1 MSDFFRRASDA
12 FHHRQRQDST
22 DSTEA
27 TKSPDAGKP
36 LEQEPV
42 TQNPEPIQPDTQVN
56 ETFAGTAT
64 SAIPLP
70 FFRSLSGIY

>member
-1 MSDFFRRASDA
+1 MSDFLRRASDA
-12 FHHRQRQDST
+12 LYHRQRQDST

-36 LEQEPV
+36 LEQEQLS
-42 TQNPEPIQPDTQVN
+42 QNTESVQPNFQGN

-64 SAIPLP
+64 GATALSL
-70 FFRSLSGIY
+70 FRPLSGIY